1 MESDD
6 MAEKKETKIEPVDIE
21 TVQKQIEKMLQEAQE
36 QAERIVRQAQTIA
49 KGEMSQEEKE
59 LRKKREDYWN
69 EYVEV
74 KLFKGSGKYA
84 DDVYVA
90 VGDENCYIK
99 RGERVKIKRKFAQ
112 LLDQSEMQDY
122 ETTKLIEKSMQPA
135 HIADL

>member
-1 MESDD
+1 
-6 MAEKKETKIEPVDIE
+6 MAEKKETKIESMNLE
-21 TVQKQIEKMLQEAQE
+21 AVQKQIEGMLQKAQE
-36 QAERIVRQAQTIA
+36 QAKLIVEQAQAAA

-59 LRKKREDYWN
+59 LRKQREEYWN

-99 RGERVKIKRKFAQ
+99 RGERVKIKRKFAE

-122 ETTKLIEKSMQPA
+122 ETTKLIEKSMKA
-135 HIADL
+135 THIADL

>member
-1 MESDD
+1 
-6 MAEKKETKIEPVDIE
+6 MAEKKETKMEPMDLE
-21 TVQKQIEKMLQEAQE
+21 AVQKQIEGMLQKAQE
-36 QAERIVRQAQTIA
+36 QAKLIVEQAQAAA

-59 LRKKREDYWN
+59 LRKQREDYWN

-99 RGERVKIKRKFAQ
+99 RGERVKIKRKFAE

-122 ETTKLIEKSMQPA
+122 ETTKLIEKSMKA
-135 HIADL
+135 THIADL

>member
-1 MESDD
+1 
-6 MAEKKETKIEPVDIE
+6 MAEKKETKMEPMNLE
-21 TVQKQIEKMLQEAQE
+21 AVQKQIEGMLQKAQE
-36 QAERIVRQAQTIA
+36 QAKLIVEQAQAAA

-59 LRKKREDYWN
+59 LRKQREEYWN

-99 RGERVKIKRKFAQ
+99 RGERVKIKRKFAE

-122 ETTKLIEKSMQPA
+122 ETTKLIEKSMKA
-135 HIADL
+135 THIADL

>member
-1 MESDD
+1 
-6 MAEKKETKIEPVDIE
+6 MAEKKETKTEPMNMED
-21 TVQKQIEKMLQEAQE
+21 VQAQIEQMLLKAQE
-36 QAERIVRQAQTIA
+36 QAKLIVEEAKASA
-49 KGEMSQEEKE
+49 KGEMSEEEKA
-59 LRKKREDYWN
+59 LRKQREDYWN

-74 KLFKGSGKYA
+74 RLFKGSGKYD

-122 ETTKLIEKSMQPA
+122 ETAKRIEQA
-135 HIADL
+135 LQATHIADL